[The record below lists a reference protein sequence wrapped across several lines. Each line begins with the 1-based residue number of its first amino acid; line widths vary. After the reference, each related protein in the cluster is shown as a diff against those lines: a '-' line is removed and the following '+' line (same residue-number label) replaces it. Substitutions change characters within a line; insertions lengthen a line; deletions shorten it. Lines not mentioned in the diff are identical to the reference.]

1 MTPDDRDTGDL
12 AELRDL
18 LERRAEVRDEEVD
31 ALRSFV
37 GALPARRRRR
47 LPVLGVLA
55 AAAGV
60 LVVIGGYG
68 LVVALGPLGRSPGAA
83 PQAPDPAAFAG
94 DPRLGVCNT
103 TVDDALAIVELQHV
117 RDYPAQLPKAYPLTG
132 LQADPNAPAL
142 VIVRKG
148 PGTPQRAGETPA
160 SAAAGSHDLCLVIGA
175 DAAHWQPVAVVDV
188 DTTGL
193 LATLPPNGEP
203 SEGRPAS
210 ATPPTLSPTPSPSS
224 STDVGLPQQVA
235 VADCTAL
242 GFSAPR
248 CLAVVEAAMAQR
260 SLGWAD
266 IAAVHLQRPSLLTLG
281 GAPVAEVTFDLVD
294 GSSASATTV
303 CPLGA
308 NLYSPV
314 CTEHPQIRLST
325 PIDGY
330 RDVPCGSVPG
340 GEPGSACATP
350 LPAID
355 PTAGAVALRVD
366 AADYP
371 LAVGRQEI
379 LVGQATLP
387 NGILT
392 DAAFSL
398 ADPSTQA
405 FAVDGAVSLEIRSTD
420 PSRPP
425 FTNAYQH
432 GWHVGSEVVNV
443 YLVLDVTTVQPG
455 AMLQVRNLVVR

>member
-1 MTPDDRDTGDL
+1 MTPDDRDP
-12 AELRDL
+12 ALRHL
-18 LERRAEVRDEEVD
+18 LERRAEVRDEEID

-37 GALPARRRRR
+37 SSLPARRRRR
-47 LPVLGVLA
+47 LPAFGVLA

-60 LVVIGGYG
+60 LVVIGGFG
-68 LVVALGPLGRSPGAA
+68 LVIALSPLGGSAGAA

-94 DPRLGVCNT
+94 DPRLGVCNA

-117 RDYPAQLPKAYPLTG
+117 RDYAAQLPRAYPLIG

-160 SAAAGSHDLCLVIGA
+160 SAAPGSHDLCLVIGA
-175 DAAHWQPVAVVDV
+175 DAAHWQQVAVVDV
-188 DTTGL
+188 DTSGL
-193 LATLPPNGEP
+193 LASLPPNDRP
-203 SEGRPAS
+203 SEEHAAS
-210 ATPPTLSPTPSPSS
+210 TGPTPTPSPSS
-224 STDVGLPQQVA
+224 SADAGLPQQVA

-242 GFSAPR
+242 GFSARR

-266 IAAVHLQRPSLLTLG
+266 ITGVHLEQPSLVTLG
-281 GAPVAEVTFDLVD
+281 GAPVAEVTFELVD

-355 PTAGAVALRVD
+355 PTAAAVALRVD

-379 LVGQATLP
+379 LVGQTTLP

-392 DAAFSL
+392 DARFSL

-405 FAVDGAVSLEIRSTD
+405 FTVDGAVALELRSAD

-443 YLVLDVTTVQPG
+443 YLVLDVTTMQPG
-455 AMLQVRNLVVR
+455 AMLQVRNLIVR